1 MQTAT
6 ATRRCG
12 LKPVLFLY
20 SLVGIQEDV
29 CSNLLLDTVL
39 GADIHMVPV
48 GKSTVAQAKVRL
60 EELSAAYMIRMEE
73 TGEKCYDIPVWGA
86 NEVGSAAFIYGFV
99 VAMEKPDRPQQL
111 RKLIKSRRKIR
122 TWMDFI

>member
-6 ATRRCG
+6 AARRCG

-60 EELSAAYMIRMEE
+60 EELSLQFSHEVE
-73 TGEKCYDIPVWGA
+73 TTLFMLSVKTYLGIPMQRNA
-86 NEVGSAAFIYGFV
+86 
-99 VAMEKPDRPQQL
+99 
-111 RKLIKSRRKIR
+111 
-122 TWMDFI
+122 